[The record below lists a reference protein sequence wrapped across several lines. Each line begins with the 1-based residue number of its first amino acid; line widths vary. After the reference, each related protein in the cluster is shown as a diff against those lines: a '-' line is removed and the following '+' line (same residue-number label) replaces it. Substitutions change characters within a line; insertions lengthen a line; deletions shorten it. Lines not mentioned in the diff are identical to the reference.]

1 MIPDFPQIG
10 KFCLGTLSFCFG
22 PNFPHSC
29 SADRFVRSSVSR
41 YAVGRSVSTA
51 RRATPH
57 HAAKL
62 DLDPPSF
69 LGRDHPTRNRAA
81 PEADRAHRRGDFLQ
95 IPRPP
100 RPTTEA
106 LRRDRR
112 DDFGGRTHYQNPSGS
127 EFRTSPYG
135 LRTAVGVWPST
146 IAGTSRRSR
155 DSTVDTASTFA
166 LGYSAASTADTAT
179 PNAARS
185 LIRGRVAARARS
197 RRTRAR
203 PFLRSTWP
211 T

>member
-1 MIPDFPQIG
+1 MSGTRIDSSNRPLAFQWKERLHHGHHHGQARPWPAFFP
-10 KFCLGTLSFCFG
+10 GTRPSNAQ
-22 PNFPHSC
+22 P
-29 SADRFVRSSVSR
+29 
-41 YAVGRSVSTA
+41 
-51 RRATPH
+51 RRAR
-57 HAAKL
+57 
-62 DLDPPSF
+62 S
-69 LGRDHPTRNRAA
+69 GSRA
-81 PEADRAHRRGDFLQ
+81 
-95 IPRPP
+95 PP
-100 RPTTEA
+100 RRFSSDSEA
-106 LRRDRR
+106 TATNALPRRR
-112 DDFGGRTHYQNPSGS
+112 DDLGGRTHYQNPSGS

-185 LIRGRVAARARS
+185 LIRGRVDARARS
-197 RRTRAR
+197 RCTRAR